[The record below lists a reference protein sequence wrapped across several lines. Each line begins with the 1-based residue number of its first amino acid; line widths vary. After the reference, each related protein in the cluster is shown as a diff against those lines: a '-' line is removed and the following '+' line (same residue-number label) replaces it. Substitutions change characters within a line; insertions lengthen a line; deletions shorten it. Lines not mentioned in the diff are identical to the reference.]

1 MIKKSILAVGSIG
14 IDWLEL
20 PNKISGKTIGG
31 SLTYFT
37 RTAGLNS
44 KVNIVGI
51 IGDDYPTEGKKLF
64 DEFGNNLD
72 DLQIV
77 KGKNFSWGGKYHEN
91 WEDRTTLFT
100 ELGVFQNFHPKLS
113 EKNKKSDFIYLGNI
127 HPNLQ
132 LEVLEQIKSKN
143 NVTACD
149 TMNLWIETTQYE
161 LIEVIKQV
169 DILFIN
175 ESEAIQLSNSK
186 NLESCGEKILKMG
199 PKILIIKKGSSGCKL
214 FSKDLN
220 IEVGVY
226 PIKKIIDPTGAGDSF
241 AGGVMTAIANGFHL
255 SEALLW
261 GTACA
266 SFCVEGFGLEGFKQM
281 TQNSLKER
289 IEYLKNNII

>member
-149 TMNLWIETTQYE
+149 TMNLWIETTQEE
-161 LIEVIKQV
+161 LIEVIK
-169 DILFIN
+169 
-175 ESEAIQLSNSK
+175 LS
-186 NLESCGEKILKMG
+186 
-199 PKILIIKKGSSGCKL
+199 LIHI
-214 FSKDLN
+214 
-220 IEVGVY
+220 
-226 PIKKIIDPTGAGDSF
+226 
-241 AGGVMTAIANGFHL
+241 
-255 SEALLW
+255 
-261 GTACA
+261 
-266 SFCVEGFGLEGFKQM
+266 
-281 TQNSLKER
+281 
-289 IEYLKNNII
+289 